1 VTESHVY
8 RLTSGAVLVV
18 DPEALV
24 AEWRRGDEALTPRQ
38 LLRAA
43 TPELRQDV
51 GRAARRAVAEIR
63 VLAATAEETTR
74 AEALRLLAA
83 RLWEAH
89 RAALAEPPRRDE
101 QQALPGL

>member
-1 VTESHVY
+1 
-8 RLTSGAVLVV
+8 
-18 DPEALV
+18 
-24 AEWRRGDEALTPRQ
+24 
-38 LLRAA
+38 
-43 TPELRQDV
+43 
-51 GRAARRAVAEIR
+51 VAEIR